1 MCVDDEPVVRRGIAA
16 MLRTVPELNLIA
28 EAASG
33 DEVSIERTRCRSDG
47 SATRGEM
54 DGIET
59 IEKLCR
65 ERPAV
70 RILVLTTYAGD
81 ENINGALEA
90 GAEAISS
97 RTRWTTACRS
107 HRNRAGPPLRPPEVT
122 VQLTE
127 HGPRVDLTDHE
138 RGIDPALP
146 WAPKTKKSP
155 PTSGSAKQSRARN
168 VEILLPSSER
178 AGPKQSSPRSGLH
191 PHRVIRTGYA
201 AACFCLRARSRGRIQ
216 KYPTRATAAA
226 INTNPAS
233 PMKIEESPE

>member
-81 ENINGALEA
+81 ENMNGALEQ
-90 GAEAISS
+90 GQRLSHQGHVGPPPVEAIAIEQG
-97 RTRWTTACRS
+97 RRYV
-107 HRNRAGPPLRPPEVT
+107 HRR
-122 VQLTE
+122 
-127 HGPRVDLTDHE
+127 
-138 RGIDPALP
+138 
-146 WAPKTKKSP
+146 
-155 PTSGSAKQSRARN
+155 
-168 VEILLPSSER
+168 
-178 AGPKQSSPRSGLH
+178 
-191 PHRVIRTGYA
+191 
-201 AACFCLRARSRGRIQ
+201 
-216 KYPTRATAAA
+216 
-226 INTNPAS
+226 
-233 PMKIEESPE
+233 